1 MIFPLHDDN
10 PTRRTPFVTF
20 AIIGVNAVVF
30 LGSIQLSPVDRGVL
44 WYVRGFVP
52 ARVAGLI
59 DDEPPEVDP
68 QTVPPELRE
77 HVLAIEA
84 DRDVVVL
91 RPLSRPQTLLSL
103 LTCMFLHGGWL
114 HVIGNMWFLWVFGN
128 NVEDRLGH
136 VAFLLFYLLGGL
148 FASACHWMIAP
159 HSTTPVIGASG
170 AVATMLGAYAITW
183 PWARVKSLVF
193 LFVIITV
200 IDLPALL
207 VLGVWFLAQ
216 LVSATHAANLEVSG
230 GVAWW
235 AHVGGFLA
243 GLVLM
248 PLLSSLAGPTD
259 DERPSDPSEFSGFGQ
274 SDDYRRP
281 DDHRF

>member
-1 MIFPLHDDN
+1 MIFPFHDDN
-10 PTRRTPFVTF
+10 PIRRTPFVTF
-20 AIIGVNAVVF
+20 AIIGVNAAVF

-52 ARVAGLI
+52 ARIAGLI

-68 QTVPPELRE
+68 RTVPPGIRE
-77 HVLAIEA
+77 RVLEFDAN
-84 DRDVVVL
+84 RDVVVL
-91 RPLSRPQTLLSL
+91 RPLPRRQTLLSL

-159 HSTTPVIGASG
+159 NSTTPVIGASG

-183 PWARVKSLVF
+183 PWARVRSLVF

-200 IDLPALL
+200 IDLPALF
-207 VLGVWFLAQ
+207 VLGVWFLVQ
-216 LVSATHAANLEVSG
+216 LVSATNAADLEMGG

-248 PLLSSLAGPTD
+248 PLLSSLAGPAD
-259 DERPSDPSEFSGFGQ
+259 DDRPSDPSELFGFGQ

-281 DDHRF
+281 DDHY

>member
-1 MIFPLHDDN
+1 MIFPFHDDN

-30 LGSIQLSPVDRGVL
+30 LGSLQLSPVQRGVL

-52 ARVAGLI
+52 ARIAGLI
-59 DDEPPEVDP
+59 DDVPPEVNP
-68 QTVPPELRE
+68 RTVPPGLRE
-77 HVLAIEA
+77 HVLAIDA
-84 DRDVVVL
+84 RRDVVVL
-91 RPLSRPQTLLSL
+91 RPLARGQTVLSL
-103 LTCMFLHGGWL
+103 FTCMFLHGGWL
-114 HVIGNMWFLWVFGN
+114 HVIGNMWFLWIFGN

-136 VAFLLFYLLGGL
+136 VAFVLFYLLGGL

-170 AVATMLGAYAITW
+170 AVATMLGAYAVTW

-193 LFVIITV
+193 LFVIITIV
-200 IDLPALL
+200 DLPALL

-216 LVSATHAANLEVSG
+216 LLSATNTANLEMSG

-259 DERPSDPSEFSGFGQ
+259 GEQSFERFGFGQ
-274 SDDYRRP
+274 PDEEFRRP
-281 DDHRF
+281 EDYY